1 MVADLNQLQP
11 VSGNLQNTLEH
22 EACRIAADRKDE
34 VAVLL
39 NSERLLDMYETCVW
53 WDGCYYC
60 KDDKEF
66 WYCVKCC
73 FF

>member
-11 VSGNLQNTLEH
+11 VSGKLQNTLER
-22 EACRIAADRKDE
+22 EACRLSADRKDE
-34 VAVLL
+34 VAALL
-39 NSERLLDMYETCVW
+39 NSERLLAMYKTCIW

-60 KDDKEF
+60 KDDREF